1 MTVAGY
7 RGVVD
12 VWQVVPAAVFAA
24 EGLVLVLVAMA
35 QARDR
40 RGATH
45 LTVIGTGL
53 AALIVTAG
61 LTLAIVGLFPPL
73 VGWGLAFVLAM
84 VLLAMLH
91 AN

>member
-1 MTVAGY
+1 VE
-7 RGVVD
+7 
-12 VWQVVPAAVFAA
+12 VWRVIPASVFGA

-35 QARDR
+35 QARDW

-45 LTVIGTGL
+45 RTVIGTGL
-53 AALIVTAG
+53 AVLIVTAG
-61 LTLAIVGLFPPL
+61 LTLAIAALLPVL

-84 VLLAMLH
+84 VLLALLH

>member
-1 MTVAGY
+1 
-7 RGVVD
+7 VD
-12 VWQVVPAAVFAA
+12 VWHVIPGAVFGA

-40 RGATH
+40 KGATH

-53 AALIVTAG
+53 AALIVAAG
-61 LTLAIVGLFPPL
+61 LTLAIVGLFPVL

-84 VLLAMLH
+84 TLLVLLH
-91 AN
+91 TN

>member
-1 MTVAGY
+1 ME
-7 RGVVD
+7 
-12 VWQVVPAAVFAA
+12 VWRVLPAAVFGA
-24 EGLVLVLVAMA
+24 EGLVLMLVAMA
-35 QARDR
+35 QSRDW

-45 LTVIGTGL
+45 LTVI
-53 AALIVTAG
+53 AAGVSVLIVTAG
-61 LTLAIVGLFPPL
+61 LTLAIAALLPVL

>member
-1 MTVAGY
+1 
-7 RGVVD
+7 VD
-12 VWQVVPAAVFAA
+12 VWRVIPGAVFGA

-40 RGATH
+40 RHATH

-53 AALIVTAG
+53 AVLIVTAG
-61 LTLAIVGLFPPL
+61 LTLAIAGLFPVL
-73 VGWGLAFVLAM
+73 VGWGLAFLLAM

-91 AN
+91 AG

>member
-1 MTVAGY
+1 MW
-7 RGVVD
+7 R
-12 VWQVVPAAVFAA
+12 VVPAAVFGA
-24 EGLVLVLVAMA
+24 EGLVGVLVAMA
-35 QARDR
+35 LARDR

-53 AALIVTAG
+53 AALIVAAG
-61 LTLAIVGLFPPL
+61 LTLAIAGLCPPL
-73 VGWGLAFVLAM
+73 VGWGLAFALAM

>member
-1 MTVAGY
+1 
-7 RGVVD
+7 VD
-12 VWQVVPAAVFAA
+12 VWRVIPASVFGI
-24 EGLVLVLVAMA
+24 EGLALVLVAMA

-40 RGATH
+40 RHATH

-53 AALIVTAG
+53 AVLIVTAG
-61 LTLAIVGLFPPL
+61 LTLAIAGLLPVL

-84 VLLAMLH
+84 ALLAMLH

>member
-1 MTVAGY
+1 M
-7 RGVVD
+7 D
-12 VWQVVPAAVFAA
+12 VWHVIPGAVFGA

-45 LTVIGTGL
+45 LTVIGTGV
-53 AALIVTAG
+53 AALIVAAG
-61 LTLAIVGLFPPL
+61 LTLAIIGILPVLA
-73 VGWGLAFVLAM
+73 GWALAFVLAM
-84 VLLAMLH
+84 TLLALLH

>member
-1 MTVAGY
+1 MIPG
-7 RGVVD
+7 
-12 VWQVVPAAVFAA
+12 AVFGA

-40 RGATH
+40 KGATH

-53 AALIVTAG
+53 AALIVAAG
-61 LTLAIVGLFPPL
+61 LSLAIVGLFPVL

-84 VLLAMLH
+84 TLLVLLH
-91 AN
+91 TN